1 MYYPR
6 MISPTSR
13 ISLTRS
19 RPGVVIIGGVAVLMM
34 LLTTSA
40 RVLAAGPGEGG
51 GEFGGATDSE
61 KPKDQKYQLQAADPD
76 NPKDPAV
83 EAAKKK
89 AALEAEL
96 AKKNKPVVE
105 EGPPIYQKWQ
115 FWGIVV
121 GVAALAV
128 GAAFAT
134 RAILHGV
141 NGGDVAPC
149 PTGYVACYGEGR

>member
-1 MYYPR
+1 

-19 RPGVVIIGGVAVLMM
+19 KLGVVIIGGVAALM
-34 LLTTSA
+34 LLSSSA
-40 RVLAAGPGEGG
+40 RLYAAEPGESS
-51 GEFGGATDSE
+51 GEFGGASDSE

-83 EAAKKK
+83 EAAKKQ

-96 AKKNKPVVE
+96 AKKNKPVD
-105 EGPPIYQKWQ
+105 EGPPVYQKWQ
-115 FWGIVV
+115 FWAIVG

-128 GAAFAT
+128 GGIFAT
-134 RAILHGV
+134 RAILHSV

-149 PTGYVACYGEGR
+149 PLGYMMRCYGEGR

>member
-1 MYYPR
+1 

-19 RPGVVIIGGVAVLMM
+19 KLGVVIIGGVAALM
-34 LLTTSA
+34 LLSSPA
-40 RVLAAGPGEGG
+40 RVLAADPG
-51 GEFGGATDSE
+51 GEFGGASDSE
-61 KPKDQKYQLQAADPD
+61 KPKEKYQLQAADPD

-96 AKKNKPVVE
+96 AKKNKPVD
-105 EGPPIYQKWQ
+105 EGPPVYQKWQ
-115 FWGIVV
+115 FWAIIG
-121 GVAALAV
+121 GVAALTV
-128 GAAFAT
+128 GAIFAT

-149 PTGYVACYGEGR
+149 PAGYINCYGEGR

>member
-1 MYYPR
+1 

-19 RPGVVIIGGVAVLMM
+19 KLGVVIIGGVAALM
-34 LLTTSA
+34 LLSSHVV
-40 RVLAAGPGEGG
+40 RAAEPGEGS

-61 KPKDQKYQLQAADPD
+61 KPKDQKYQLQASDPD
-76 NPKDPAV
+76 APKDPAV

-89 AALEAEL
+89 AAMEAEL
-96 AKKNKPVVE
+96 AKKNKPVD

-115 FWGIVV
+115 FWAIVG
-121 GVAALAV
+121 GVAALTV
-128 GAAFAT
+128 GAIFAT
-134 RAILHGV
+134 SAIVHGI

-149 PTGYVACYGEGR
+149 PMGYTCYGEGRR

>member
-1 MYYPR
+1 

-19 RPGVVIIGGVAVLMM
+19 KLGVVIIGGVVALM
-34 LLTTSA
+34 LFSSSA
-40 RVLAAGPGEGG
+40 RVNAAEPGE
-51 GEFGGATDSE
+51 FDGASDSE
-61 KPKDQKYQLQAADPD
+61 KPKEKYQLQAADPD
-76 NPKDPAV
+76 APKDPAV

-96 AKKNKPVVE
+96 AKKNKPVD

-115 FWGIVV
+115 FWAIVG
-121 GVAALAV
+121 GVAALTV
-128 GAAFAT
+128 GAIFAT
-134 RAILHGV
+134 RAIVHGV

-149 PTGYVACYGEGR
+149 PMSATAGCFGEGR

>member
-1 MYYPR
+1 

-19 RPGVVIIGGVAVLMM
+19 KLGVVIIGGVAALM
-34 LLTTSA
+34 LLSSPA
-40 RVLAAGPGEGG
+40 RVLAADEGS

-61 KPKDQKYQLQAADPD
+61 KPKDQKYQLQASDPD

-96 AKKNKPVVE
+96 AKKNKPVD

-115 FWGIVV
+115 FWAIVG

-134 RAILHGV
+134 RAIVHGI

-149 PTGYVACYGEGR
+149 PASFMMRCYGEGR

>member
-1 MYYPR
+1 M
-6 MISPTSR
+6 
-13 ISLTRS
+13 
-19 RPGVVIIGGVAVLMM
+19 V
-34 LLTTSA
+34 
-40 RVLAAGPGEGG
+40 RVTMSNI
-51 GEFGGATDSE
+51 TDSE

-76 NPKDPAV
+76 NPRDPAV

-96 AKKNKPVVE
+96 AKKNKPVD
-105 EGPPIYQKWQ
+105 EGPPVYQKWQ
-115 FWGIVV
+115 FWAIVG

-128 GAAFAT
+128 GAIFAT

-149 PTGYVACYGEGR
+149 PMGFTCYGEGR

>member
-1 MYYPR
+1 

-19 RPGVVIIGGVAVLMM
+19 KLGVVIIGGVAALM
-34 LLTTSA
+34 LLSSPA
-40 RVLAAGPGEGG
+40 VRAAEPGESS

-76 NPKDPAV
+76 APKDPAV

-96 AKKNKPVVE
+96 AKKNKPVD
-105 EGPPIYQKWQ
+105 EGPPVYQKWQ
-115 FWGIVV
+115 FWAIVG
-121 GVAALAV
+121 GVAALTV
-128 GAAFAT
+128 GAVFAG
-134 RAILHGV
+134 RAIFHGI